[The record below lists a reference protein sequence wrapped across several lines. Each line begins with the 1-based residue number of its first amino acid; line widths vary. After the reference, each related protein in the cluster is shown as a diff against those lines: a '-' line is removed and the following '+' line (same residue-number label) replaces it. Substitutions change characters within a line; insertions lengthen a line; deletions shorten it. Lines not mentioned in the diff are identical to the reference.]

1 MLRLKENKTVS
12 KHFSSDCRVY
22 SGIKDAFGNRCYV
35 VENYRLKEFRIVG
48 KNPRYST
55 DRKKLPKYIVVP
67 KYLPVTDLNR
77 SVARELEAMFPD
89 YIHNMWAIWDDPIW
103 DD

>member
-1 MLRLKENKTVS
+1 MLQLKKDKTVG

-35 VENYRLKEFRIVG
+35 VVNYVLREFRVVG
-48 KNPRYST
+48 KNPYYST
-55 DRKKLPKYIVVP
+55 NRKRLPKHVIVP
-67 KYLPVTDLNR
+67 KYLPVIDLKR

-89 YIHNMWAIWDDPIW
+89 YVHNMWTIWDD
-103 DD
+103 

>member
-1 MLRLKENKTVS
+1 MLKLKENKTVG
-12 KHFSSDCRVY
+12 KYFDSDCYVY
-22 SGIKDAFGNRCYV
+22 SGIKDAYGNPCYV
-35 VENYRLKEFRIVG
+35 VINYMLEEFRVVG
-48 KNPRYST
+48 KNPCYSR
-55 DRKKLPKYIVVP
+55 DRKRLPKHVIVP

-77 SVARELEAMFPD
+77 SVARELETMFPD